1 MVGLID
7 EYAVLCRQW
16 ARAQHHAEC
25 GLRLWRQRCAALES
39 EAMRLRGRLLA
50 LRTALLWGLPVPWA
64 LTACMTDSARRCDAD
79 PTKPLGD
86 AERLLCQVGCQ
97 GHAHRALDD
106 DGTCRWR
113 GVACHVSAGGEPVK
127 QSIK

>member
-16 ARAQHHAEC
+16 GRAQRHADDS
-25 GLRLWRQRCAALES
+25 LRFWQQRCATLEA

-50 LRTALLWGLPVPWA
+50 LRTALLWGVPVPWA
-64 LTACMTDSARRCDAD
+64 LTPCMTESARRSDAD
-79 PTKPLGD
+79 PTKPLDD
-86 AERLLCQVGCQ
+86 AGRLLCQVGCQ
-97 GHAHRALDD
+97 GHAHRVLND

-113 GVACHVSAGGEPVK
+113 GVACHVSAGGESVK
-127 QSIK
+127 QSIE

>member
-25 GLRLWRQRCAALES
+25 GLRLWRQRCAVLES

-50 LRTALLWGLPVPWA
+50 LRTALLWGVPVPWA
-64 LTACMTDSARRCDAD
+64 LTTCMTDAARRRDAD
-79 PTKPLGD
+79 PSEPLDD
-86 AERLLCQVGCQ
+86 AGRLLCQVGCQ
-97 GHAHRALDD
+97 GHAHRALGD
-106 DGTCRWR
+106 DGSCRWR
-113 GVACHVSAGGEPVK
+113 GVVCQDLVVGELEK
-127 QSIK
+127 